1 MAERVGFEPTN
12 ELPRCWFSR
21 PVLSTA
27 QPPLLNEKLNKLIL
41 LLRKNNNN
49 LIYFSNTSLNK
60 LFMITNKMAK
70 FFIKL
75 IFLIYCLL
83 FAATLNASEQN
94 FEKWLINFK
103 KVAKN
108 EGVSERTI
116 NDTLKD
122 IKFLPKV
129 IEYDRYQPEFYED
142 TNTYISKRASKTK
155 VKKGLILYSKE
166 KKLINKIENNFLVE
180 KELLLALMGIETN
193 FGKYLG
199 KMDILSSLATL
210 SFDKRRSAFFT
221 NELLTLLKLID
232 KKVIDKDI
240 LFGSWAG
247 AFGNFQFMPST
258 IKNYAIDYNNNS
270 NIELKKIEDSFA
282 SAANYINKIGWKTN
296 SPCFKNVVLKENVPK
311 KYLNTSARKLTN
323 KKKVKYFKKFIV
335 NSENYSDFDNMTA
348 AIITPDKD
356 IIPGSNNLKPAYLV
370 FNNYELIL
378 KWNRSLRF
386 ALAVCTLKEKFK
398 NEI

>member
-1 MAERVGFEPTN
+1 
-12 ELPRCWFSR
+12 
-21 PVLSTA
+21 
-27 QPPLLNEKLNKLIL
+27 
-41 LLRKNNNN
+41 
-49 LIYFSNTSLNK
+49 
-60 LFMITNKMAK
+60 MIITKMAK
-70 FFIKL
+70 ILIKL
-75 IFLIYCLL
+75 IFVYL
-83 FAATLNASEQN
+83 FFTSYNSAFSSSESFN
-94 FEKWLINFK
+94 VWLKKFK
-103 KVAKN
+103 SDALAQ
-108 EGVSERTI
+108 GITQSTI
-116 NDTLKD
+116 DDTLSNVR
-122 IKFLPKV
+122 FLPKV

-142 TNTYISKRASKTK
+142 TFTYISKRTSNKK
-155 VKKGLILYSKE
+155 VKQGLELYKKE
-166 KKLINKIENNFLVE
+166 KKSINQIEDKFLIE

-232 KKVIDKDI
+232 KKIIDKKI

-296 SPCFKNVVLKENVPK
+296 SPCFIEINLKNNVPK
-311 KYLNTSARKLTN
+311 KYLNTSARKLNN
-323 KKKVKYFKKFIV
+323 KKKVKYLKKFFE
-335 NSENYSDFDNMTA
+335 NQDNYSTYDNMLA

-356 IIPGSNNLKPAYLV
+356 IIPGSSKLKPAYLV

-386 ALAVCTLKEKFK
+386 ALAVCTLKDKFK